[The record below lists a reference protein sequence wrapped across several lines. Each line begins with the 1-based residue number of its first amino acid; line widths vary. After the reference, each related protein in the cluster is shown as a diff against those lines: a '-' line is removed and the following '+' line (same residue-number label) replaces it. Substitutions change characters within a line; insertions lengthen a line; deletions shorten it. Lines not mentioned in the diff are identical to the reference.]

1 MEENT
6 LRIVFLI
13 SALFV
18 LLSPIMFI
26 QSVNSTFDYYT
37 GMIPE
42 PYRTEVVDTY
52 SGYLNY
58 LYLLFIPGLLSL
70 LYLGIKRKGNRYLAV
85 INVILGLL
93 FLFGLPMLMDYYLE
107 QLLAEYAPLLDL
119 IG

>member
-6 LRIVFLI
+6 LRIIFLL
-13 SALFV
+13 SALFL

-26 QSVNSTFDYYT
+26 RSTDSIFYEYMD
-37 GMIPE
+37 MIPE
-42 PYRTEVVDTY
+42 PYRAEVVDTY
-52 SGYLNY
+52 SGYLSY
-58 LYLLFIPGLLSL
+58 LYILFIPGLLSL
-70 LYLGIKRKGNRYLAV
+70 LYLGIRRKGNRYLVV

-93 FLFGLPMLMDYYLE
+93 FLFGLPMIRDYYVE